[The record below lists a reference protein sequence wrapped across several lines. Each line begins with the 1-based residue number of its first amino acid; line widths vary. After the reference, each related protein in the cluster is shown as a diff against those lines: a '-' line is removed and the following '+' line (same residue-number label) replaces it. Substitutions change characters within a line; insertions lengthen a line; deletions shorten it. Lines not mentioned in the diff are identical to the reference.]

1 MNTNSTLKSYTTSN
15 KSINFTHVE
24 LDPIT
29 GNIYVGASNW
39 IFQLDSNTLRVEHA
53 VRTGPIRDSPSCPP
67 SDCSGVD
74 PNLVQITNNVNK
86 ILLIEPYARMLIVCG
101 SVHQGACTRHRL
113 EDISQHEDLIPLPV
127 ASNDE
132 NSSTI
137 AFVGPAR
144 YFGVQLTP
152 ILYVAAT
159 DSRIG
164 PYRDMV
170 PAISGRSLESSRLFT
185 IIDRGFA
192 DSARVDISSNIRD
205 YFLVNYVYG
214 FYANDYVYF
223 AQIQRRSYLRTLEEM
238 GYVTRLSRVCVSDA
252 GFHTYTELTLE
263 CIHHQ
268 QYSSSSSS
276 STTNN
281 GRYHHHHHHHHQHSS
296 KMNNLNIEQFN
307 LLQDAILIKAGSDLS
322 DSLNIERGSLVLI
335 GVFANSHDHTN
346 RPNGGK
352 SALCVYPIAD
362 IEQRFAENIHLCY
375 NGSVYSRN
383 MDYIAGSV
391 NQCPEPGAGNV
402 FNFCNEAVKLN
413 GSIPLRTQASI
424 VFDDGHTILT
434 AIAAGITGQ
443 HTVAFLGTNYGSIK
457 KVLLTRGDYGQQ
469 FDEIT
474 IDPNQPILADL
485 FVDAEQNPRYLIA
498 SSPYKVVKFPVE
510 TCVQHNSCDQCL
522 QARNPYCGWC
532 SLQKRCTIKSE
543 CLYHSNNNNVF
554 STPRWLSLETSQCID
569 FQAIKPEFMARNLFA
584 PVELIINQL
593 PPLPYGANY
602 LCVFEQQGQPIPATV
617 TRNGLIC
624 QTPAIQLRPKI
635 PIGHDHINVN
645 VAVRSSETDT
655 DFIHRSFIYF
665 DCSVHKS
672 CKSCVMSAWDCNW
685 CMHENLCTYNTS
697 LCTRRMI
704 VGENSAQNSL
714 IKGVQHCPS
723 FNIEQEI
730 VVPNGQ
736 RRELSV
742 EIRNLI
748 PSSDGFQCIIEI
760 EQAKAN
766 VQARISDNKI
776 ICNELMLS
784 YQEEIGQQ
792 RASLTVLWNSDT
804 FIDRTNF
811 TIYKCQYLGAYA
823 GRADCS
829 LCQTRDNKF
838 GCVWCLNQCLYND
851 QCTDLPIINTCPP
864 PRIDYIHPIS
874 GPIEGGTLV
883 SIEGSNL
890 GSSFDEIKD
899 RVSIGGIPCEPIQ
912 YNVSIRIVCRTGASM
927 IGPQS
932 AFVIIGNRAGVTRAQ
947 EKFQYKIIELIDVN
961 PKIGPQSGGT
971 RIYLSGKNLNIGS
984 NVAIYLDDLPC
995 YVERAL
1001 ASSFQMSCRTSA
1013 APYPSYVV
1021 TRLILMIDGANYTLA
1036 NPFLYTADPTIDRI
1050 EPLQSFFSGGRMITV
1065 TGSQFTSI
1073 QQPRMLVFVP
1083 RITQSH
1089 HNHHQQKQI
1098 NHHYPTVWTPTYNG
1112 HNNNNNNHHH
1122 HHHHHYIHNNHQQL
1136 QQPKMDLNNNPNQG
1150 MINIIDQYR
1159 LINESICTIHSPIKM
1174 LCQSPMINGDLQL
1187 LASNLILELDKYYP
1201 HVDSNMLYVSDPII
1215 YSLNNGQGKS
1225 ITIGG
1230 HNNNDNH
1237 NDNVLPFKGDVIIV
1251 EGENLAV
1258 LLLNEFELNITIGQQ
1273 RCNLTSVNMRQIIC
1287 QPPVYPPAPTDELGR
1302 RNSIEL
1308 PAIVLKIGNMR
1319 RHLGYIYYSDYFYA
1333 GFNDQQFELLI
1344 VISILIG
1351 TILTIVSIII
1361 LAAYKNK
1368 QTEAEREYK
1377 RIQLQ
1382 MDTLENNVRAE
1393 CKQAF
1398 AELQTDIL
1406 HSNGLLNID
1415 DLQTIPLPTH
1425 DERTFLL
1432 RMFFVSGIPWPLP
1445 NDNNT
1450 QQQQNYQRPSIV
1462 IEQFEQ
1468 LLMNRTFLLILIDT
1482 LEKQT
1487 KKSFSITERMRFA
1500 SLLMITLLDR
1510 MEYSFDIM
1518 RQLLSQL
1525 IDRFATNKHSTLEL
1539 IKCNETIVEKML
1551 IDWLSICLYK
1561 YAREVSSGPLFLLF
1575 SAIKHQIDKGPVDF
1589 VTGNSRYS
1597 LSEEKLLREQI
1608 DYKTLTVHVFLDD
1621 KLQQTL
1627 PISINRLS
1635 NANRINNSNNKQRR
1649 WIANQSTSTTLRSI
1663 NNNRIM
1669 KKSIIMDYHQTTTND
1684 HHSINN
1690 NNNVDDIIQN
1700 HSSSTPVQDFH
1711 INGMAVTNN
1720 NNNAN
1725 NNNGRGSG
1733 SGSGSGDQTSSTDV
1747 TTMTGI
1753 DKDNDDDND
1762 DYDDGDGGY
1771 YPCRILDC
1779 DTITQ
1784 VKQKIID
1791 SLYRYVPNIER
1802 PSINDVQLYW
1812 RCLKPRQ
1819 QQQQQQQQ
1827 STSSTLRRQQINQN
1841 IGDYNNGTETSF
1853 NSDYQSQNIQQQQQQ
1868 PAIMTIR
1875 SPKNANSNQQSS
1887 TTAVLY
1893 QDLYGVASLMSKND
1907 ADRIYNASRHSNISS
1922 LEMADIL
1929 LDDYDHSTQILTANE
1944 AIWRRLNTIS
1954 HYVNNY
1960 RYHHESN
1967 IISSGDGG
1975 GVAGNEIYDNSI
1987 TNDDDDENTEFHLYE
2002 QIPADRNSNH
2012 DSSFYGYHQD
2022 NIYNLSSETS
2032 STRMR
2037 PPMAA
2042 VINYGLSSLQ
2052 PQQQQQQQ
2060 RYESYIYHQRS
2071 PSIFR
2076 PEEIYVTQ
2084 NGNQRKACGGNT
2096 LLTYQTLTNSTP
2108 NSSTLFTPNHQSRL
2122 LLQPKNQLL
2131 SSSTSSYRLNSTTII
2146 NNQHHRNNR
2155 RSFARNVYDR
2165 LSLFMKRTST
2175 PKRQQRRI
2183 NHTLHNNQRLLMA
2196 NSDYGQQANN
2206 NDNYSTVASSNNQN
2220 DEQRQRRRHNIWH
2233 LVKPSSLINDCII
2246 GVSGGVSFLQNH
2258 NDNDDYDELMNNHK
2272 SYSLRNLRTIRQRR
2286 ALRRRQRHCFTKQFP
2301 KTNAKSSSQLAAEA
2315 AASAALSS
2323 SQMNLE
2329 PIINGGG
2336 GGFNNS
2342 SVSMNSLAAI
2352 STPKTA
2358 LQPTTTT
2365 TTLTTAT
2372 IANNG
2377 SPLSILTTSASSLLA
2392 SIFCSNSQHQQQ
2404 QPNDTLNSLSTY
2416 LINRSIPEIYLTRLL
2431 TTKGTIQQY
2440 VDDVFHTIFT
2450 VNERLPIAIKWLF
2463 DFFDQ
2468 EAMKNSITD
2477 SDILAQWKSNS
2488 LILRFWVTILR
2499 MPEILFDI
2507 QSNISIDVC
2516 LDVLAQN
2523 LIDTCRHHHN
2533 QLIMN
2538 DNNNNNNGNGNV
2550 SNGSHSSS
2558 NNNNNN
2564 NDENNGKIFNKD
2576 PNNSSSSK
2584 LLYARDNANYQK
2596 IINEYYKDISLL
2608 PSIKESDIIAY
2619 MKDVSKTFEGKIHK
2633 DKSLD
2638 QLLTYC
2644 IAYKEQIFQS
2654 LSNEPKAQQ
2663 EHLHLKFETII
2674 YAAMATTT
2682 AATTNVGGS
2691 HQQHQHQ
2698 QQPSSSSSSYG
2709 CQQQRSNGI
2718 SR

>member
-543 CLYHSNNNNVF
+543 CLYHSNNNNGGGDDNHYSKKSNIDTRHSTTTTTTTTMMTMFEQKSSVF

-1122 HHHHHYIHNNHQQL
+1122 HHHHHYIHNNHQQ
-1136 QQPKMDLNNNPNQG
+1136 
-1150 MINIIDQYR
+1150 
-1159 LINESICTIHSPIKM
+1159 ICTIHSPIKM

-1187 LASNLILELDKYYP
+1187 LASNLSQTNFLLELDKYYP

-1333 GFNDQQFELLI
+1333 GFNDQQFGGGHPPNLDQDSLSRFYHQNHHPSFGG
-1344 VISILIG
+1344 VGAGS
-1351 TILTIVSIII
+1351 
-1361 LAAYKNK
+1361 
-1368 QTEAEREYK
+1368 EAEREYK

-1432 RMFFVSGIPWPLP
+1432 RMFF
-1445 NDNNT
+1445 
-1450 QQQQNYQRPSIV
+1450 QQQNYQRPSIV

-1649 WIANQSTSTTLRSI
+1649 WIANQSTSTT
-1663 NNNRIM
+1663 
-1669 KKSIIMDYHQTTTND
+1669 
-1684 HHSINN
+1684 
-1690 NNNVDDIIQN
+1690 N

-1733 SGSGSGDQTSSTDV
+1733 SGSGSGDQTSSTD
-1747 TTMTGI
+1747 
-1753 DKDNDDDND
+1753 
-1762 DYDDGDGGY
+1762 
-1771 YPCRILDC
+1771 
-1779 DTITQ
+1779 
-1784 VKQKIID
+1784 
-1791 SLYRYVPNIER
+1791 
-1802 PSINDVQLYW
+1802 
-1812 RCLKPRQ
+1812 
-1819 QQQQQQQQ
+1819 
-1827 STSSTLRRQQINQN
+1827 
-1841 IGDYNNGTETSF
+1841 
-1853 NSDYQSQNIQQQQQQ
+1853 NIQQQQQQ

-1954 HYVNNY
+1954 HYGITDGAILYLSIRPTKSSSLSLSPSSLYSGNINTTTATNTTATNMKRSNNNNPLNNY